1 MSDKISL
8 MPHQHIHSW
17 KLENSPFSGLA
28 IFDDVGTG
36 KTISALNI
44 VNKYIENN
52 SAPIL
57 IVIPPALFDKWQ
69 SEIKKWCN
77 KNVNFCTIKNGI
89 LNVQNGIN
97 ILSHGALQ
105 SQKLST
111 IPEIGLLI
119 IDEAHHFRNPET
131 ISSKYAFDICRS
143 SSQRI
148 IMTATPLQNGVNDL
162 VTILN
167 LVMCH
172 IPSSVIN
179 ALVIESIGTG
189 NGEILYPLITRCI
202 LNNNDNKRIINNH
215 NVKMS
220 EREKEYH
227 IELINSYKGKQLSK
241 IMVMKMAAS
250 SMATIQKFT
259 GHNVQIDDSK
269 IEYTAALINGFCD
282 NGRKVIVFSEYIET
296 AKTLSMKV
304 EDNLIGLI
312 TGETPPDSRTSF
324 LTGLEYSQGGVIV
337 MTDVGGE
344 GLDMQFVDAI
354 VNHDLPWNPM
364 ILEQRIGRLDR
375 IGRDE
380 RNVEIHN
387 IILDDS
393 LDHHISHIL
402 LEKEKLTS
410 KFGGYGV
417 SIDIEKDGLIA
428 DTAFSFKSLTSD
440 IFQNDAIGCSTRN
453 LDFLNKNISHLESIL
468 DDLI

>member
-1 MSDKISL
+1 MD
-8 MPHQHIHSW
+8 
-17 KLENSPFSGLA
+17 NTPFSGIA

-36 KTISALNI
+36 KTISSLNI

-52 SAPIL
+52 SKPIL

-69 SEIKKWCN
+69 SEIRKWCS
-77 KNVNFCTIKNGI
+77 KKINFCTILNEI
-89 LNVQNGIN
+89 LDVKDGIN

-105 SQKLST
+105 SQKLSF
-111 IPEIGLLI
+111 IPKIGLLI

-143 SSQRI
+143 SENRV
-148 IMTATPLQNGVNDL
+148 IMTATPLQNGIDDL

-167 LVMCH
+167 LVLCD
-172 IPSSVIN
+172 IPRPVIN
-179 ALVIESIGTG
+179 AVVIEALGTG

-202 LNNNDNKRIINNH
+202 LKNNNKRVITNH
-215 NVKMS
+215 YVNMS
-220 EREKEYH
+220 ERENQYH
-227 IELINSYKGKQLSK
+227 SELINSYRDNQLSK

-250 SMATIQKFT
+250 SMATIKKFT
-259 GHNVQIDDSK
+259 GHDVEIDDSK
-269 IEYTAALINGFCD
+269 IQYTASMINEFCRD
-282 NGRKVIVFSEYIET
+282 GKKVIVFSEYVET
-296 AKTLSMKV
+296 AKVLSSKV
-304 EDNLIGLI
+304 EEYLIGLI
-312 TGETPPDSRTSF
+312 TGETPPESRSAF
-324 LTGLEYSQGGVIV
+324 LTGLEYSNGGVII

-344 GLDMQFVDAI
+344 GLDMQFVDAV

-387 IILDDS
+387 VILNES

-402 LEKEKLTS
+402 LEKEELTS
-410 KFGGYGV
+410 KFGGYGLSV
-417 SIDIEKDGLIA
+417 EIGKDGLIA
-428 DTAFSFKSLTSD
+428 DTAFNFKSLTSE

-453 LDFLNKNISHLESIL
+453 LEYLNIKIQKLESIL
-468 DDLI
+468 KDLV

>member
-17 KLENSPFSGLA
+17 KMDNTPFSGIA

-36 KTISALNI
+36 KTISSLNI
-44 VNKYIENN
+44 VNKYVENN
-52 SAPIL
+52 SKPVLIL
-57 IVIPPALFDKWQ
+57 IPPALFDKWQ
-69 SEIKKWCN
+69 SEIRKWCS
-77 KNVNFCTIKNGI
+77 KKVNFCTISNEVLEI
-89 LNVQNGIN
+89 QNGIN

-105 SQKLST
+105 SQKLSS

-143 SSQRI
+143 SENRV
-148 IMTATPLQNGVNDL
+148 IMTATPLQNGVDDL

-167 LVMCH
+167 LVLCR

-179 ALVIESIGTG
+179 AVVIEALGTG

-202 LNNNDNKRIINNH
+202 LKNNNNKRVINNH
-215 NVKMS
+215 NVRMS
-220 EREKEYH
+220 EKEKQYH
-227 IELINSYKGKQLSK
+227 HELINSYKGKQFSK
-241 IMVMKMAAS
+241 IMIMKMAAS
-250 SMATIQKFT
+250 SIATIKKFT
-259 GHNVQIDDSK
+259 GHDVEIDDSK
-269 IEYTAALINGFCD
+269 IEYTASMINDFCE

-296 AKTLSMKV
+296 ARVLSSKV
-304 EDNLIGLI
+304 EEYLIGLI
-312 TGETPPDSRTSF
+312 TGETPPDSRTAF
-324 LTGLEYSQGGVIV
+324 LTGLEYSKGGVIV

-380 RNVEIHN
+380 RNVEVHN
-387 IILDDS
+387 IILDES

-402 LEKEKLTS
+402 LEKEELTS
-410 KFGGYGV
+410 KFGGYGISV
-417 SIDIEKDGLIA
+417 DTEKDGLIA
-428 DTAFSFKSLTSD
+428 DTAFNFKSLTSEV
-440 IFQNDAIGCSTRN
+440 FQNDAIGCSTRN
-453 LDFLNKNISHLESIL
+453 LEYLNKKINDLESIL
-468 DDLI
+468 EDLV

>member
-17 KLENSPFSGLA
+17 KLDNTPFSGIA

-36 KTISALNI
+36 KTISSLNI
-44 VNKYIENN
+44 VNKYVENN
-52 SAPIL
+52 SKPVLIL
-57 IVIPPALFDKWQ
+57 IPPALFDKWQ
-69 SEIKKWCN
+69 SEIRKWCN
-77 KNVNFCTIKNGI
+77 KKVNFSTISNGI
-89 LNVQNGIN
+89 LNIKKGIN

-131 ISSKYAFDICRS
+131 ISSKYAFGICRS
-143 SSQRI
+143 SENRV
-148 IMTATPLQNGVNDL
+148 IMTATPLQNGINDL

-167 LVMCH
+167 LVLCD
-172 IPSSVIN
+172 IPSPVIN
-179 ALVIESIGTG
+179 AVVIESLGTG

-202 LNNNDNKRIINNH
+202 LNNNHNKRVINNH
-215 NVKMS
+215 NVRMS
-220 EREKEYH
+220 EREKQYNL
-227 IELINSYKGKQLSK
+227 ELINSYRGKQLSK
-241 IMVMKMAAS
+241 IMIMKMAAS
-250 SMATIQKFT
+250 SMATIKKFT
-259 GHNVQIDDSK
+259 GHDVEIDDSK
-269 IEYTAALINGFCD
+269 IEYTASMINDFCK

-296 AKTLSMKV
+296 ARVLSSKV
-304 EDNLIGLI
+304 EEYLIGMI
-312 TGETPPDSRTSF
+312 TGETPPDSRTAF

-344 GLDMQFVDAI
+344 GLDMQFVDAV

-380 RNVEIHN
+380 RNVEVHN

-393 LDHHISHIL
+393 LDLHISYIL

-410 KFGGYGV
+410 KFGGYGISV
-417 SIDIEKDGLIA
+417 DIEKDRLIA
-428 DTAFSFKSLTSD
+428 DTAFNFKSLTSEV
-440 IFQNDAIGCSTRN
+440 FQNDAIGCSTRN
-453 LDFLNKNISHLESIL
+453 LEYLNKKIQDLESIL
-468 DDLI
+468 EDLV